1 MSPFAQWNAP
11 TLAITILVIL
21 LVALVAGIALA
32 PACGAT
38 PLGDPDAPVIDRPSP
53 STPKPPAIGKD
64 WGALPPVARPA
75 TVPVSS
81 PDGIDTS
88 GAVIEIDP
96 ALRRP
101 NLMVFEQL
109 FRSSPRRR
117 ASPRIAEG
125 FSPTAR
131 GAYRI

>member
-1 MSPFAQWNAP
+1 M
-11 TLAITILVIL
+11 
-21 LVALVAGIALA
+21 
-32 PACGAT
+32 
-38 PLGDPDAPVIDRPSP
+38 
-53 STPKPPAIGKD
+53 
-64 WGALPPVARPA
+64 ARPA

-109 FRSSPRRR
+109 FRYSPRRR
-117 ASPRIAEG
+117 ASPRIAGG
-125 FSPTAR
+125 FSPTAS
-131 GAYRI
+131 AVERIKFSISISPTARAVERIKFSISISPPEAKMERSRNPDKGQRL

>member
-64 WGALPPVARPA
+64 WG
-75 TVPVSS
+75 
-81 PDGIDTS
+81 
-88 GAVIEIDP
+88 GA
-96 ALRRP
+96 A
-101 NLMVFEQL
+101 
-109 FRSSPRRR
+109 
-117 ASPRIAEG
+117 
-125 FSPTAR
+125 AR
-131 GAYRI
+131 GAPGDGSRLLFRRH